1 MTVRKIWILI
11 AAGFWMIGIG
21 CAAQPELQ
29 KMAWPFG
36 ATFDYKENA
45 IQLRIDADRMLNRYG
60 GEAHSLHLCMY
71 QLRNPNEFNR
81 LSSNEDGLYQLLD
94 VNCGFTDGSVANAT
108 PITVQPG
115 ERETYIYSRAEEA
128 RYVGFV
134 AGYYNLEK
142 ERIVRLERVPVVL
155 VQKKTGMFSK
165 KVEVPVVPDMLI
177 QLKLG
182 PEQILSIAATPGP

>member
-1 MTVRKIWILI
+1 MRKSCLLLC
-11 AAGFWMIGIG
+11 AGLWLLGMAS
-21 CAAQPELQ
+21 CKSAPEPQ
-29 KMAWPFG
+29 KLEWPYG
-36 ATFDYKENA
+36 VTFSYKENA
-45 IQLRIDADRMLNRYG
+45 IKLHIDADRELNRFRG
-60 GEAHSLHLCMY
+60 DANSLHLCMY

-81 LSSNEDGLYQLLD
+81 LSNNEDGLYQLLD
-94 VNCGFTDGSVANAT
+94 VNCGFSDGSVADAT

-115 ERETYIYSRAEEA
+115 ERETYIYNRAEEA

-155 VQKKTGMFSK
+155 IQKKTGMFSK

-177 QLKLG
+177 NLKLG
-182 PEQILSIAATPGP
+182 PEQILSIEANPVQ